1 MKVGNLS
8 IDFVPQFGN
17 TRHIKIC
24 ELIAQANEYEAK
36 YQSALRESRS
46 VDSMKNKRDEI
57 ISKIEQLIKQ
67 EKK

>member
-1 MKVGNLS
+1 MKVGNLN

-24 ELIAQANEYEAK
+24 ELIAQANEYEVK
-36 YQSALRESRS
+36 YQNALNESRS
-46 VDSMKNKRDEI
+46 VDSMKNKRDELV
-57 ISKIEQLIKQ
+57 SKIEELIKQ